1 MNHRARE
8 KFTDETYKR
17 LDCHSNFD
25 SQYGTLYSI
34 VRDIS
39 EQIKLKN
46 EYHGVAKE
54 LRKLGKVAT
63 DFQKFN

>member
-25 SQYGTLYSI
+25 FQSGTL
-34 VRDIS
+34 
-39 EQIKLKN
+39 
-46 EYHGVAKE
+46 
-54 LRKLGKVAT
+54 
-63 DFQKFN
+63 

>member
-8 KFTDETYKR
+8 KFIDGTYKR

-25 SQYGTLYSI
+25 SQYGTLYS
-34 VRDIS
+34 VARDIS

-46 EYHGVAKE
+46 
-54 LRKLGKVAT
+54 
-63 DFQKFN
+63 